1 MALSYKLRRRLSLV
15 ILLVGLPA
23 YVVSSISLISYF
35 DRPSIF
41 IELIIYMGLGV
52 LWALPFKYIFKG
64 IGQADPDEK

>member
-23 YVVSSISLISYF
+23 YVVASISLIAYF

-41 IELIIYMGLGV
+41 IELIVYMGLGV